1 MQTVCL
7 VGKPNVGKSSIFN
20 RLIKENKSIIM
31 DTPGVTR
38 DRIYGR
44 VNHNDKSFY
53 LIDTGGISLGEDD
66 FAKDI
71 LVQATLAID
80 EADLV
85 LFVVDGNDD
94 PDASDKKVAEILH
107 KSSKKVIVVVN
118 KIDNDKKK
126 ENLYNYYELG
136 FSDLVAVSASHNIG
150 FDGLLNTI
158 TSDLPEEV
166 KEEDTSL
173 KFCIIGRP
181 NVGKS
186 SLINEKVDA
195 IVIDDARLDILK
207 EENNEEYNLL
217 KKIGS
222 YSIDVKSE
230 KIGKEVDVTNS
241 SFNIYVSGIDTY
253 GSINKVSRS
262 DVNILI
268 TVNPVTKE
276 ILLTNIPRDYYV
288 KLHKNGEYDKLTHA
302 GIYGIDESINTLEDL
317 FDTKINY
324 YVKVNFTSLVDIVDA
339 LDGITVNSPYS
350 FVSQDGYSYKKG
362 DNILDGKKALS
373 FARERKSFKEG
384 DRTRGENQ
392 QRVLTALINKAMSP
406 KIITN
411 YTNLLTSLKGKFVTN
426 ISDEDITKLIKMQLK
441 NNSSWTIKSIS
452 VNGTDAMDYVYSYNK
467 TKLYVMKPDY
477 ETVNNAKEQIKK
489 VQDKKG

>member
-186 SLINEKVDA
+186 SLINAILNEERA
-195 IVIDDARLDILK
+195 IVSDVAGTTRDAVDTKFKYNHEDITVIDTAGMRKKGKIYESVEKYSLIRSLKAIDRSDVCVLVIDASTGIIEHDKHIASYALDAGKGIVICVNKWDTINNPDSDIRKWKEDIKNEFQFIPYAHTVFLSAKTKKKLSGLMPEVINAYNNNRKEVKTSLLNNIIMEAVSMHEPPSYKGKRLKIYFVSQTGTCPPKFTFSVNNKGLVHFSY
-207 EENNEEYNLL
+207 ERYLENQIRNN
-217 KKIGS
+217 
-222 YSIDVKSE
+222 IDFDGTPIMLQFKNKSE
-230 KIGKEVDVTNS
+230 K
-241 SFNIYVSGIDTY
+241 
-253 GSINKVSRS
+253 
-262 DVNILI
+262 
-268 TVNPVTKE
+268 
-276 ILLTNIPRDYYV
+276 
-288 KLHKNGEYDKLTHA
+288 
-302 GIYGIDESINTLEDL
+302 
-317 FDTKINY
+317 
-324 YVKVNFTSLVDIVDA
+324 
-339 LDGITVNSPYS
+339 
-350 FVSQDGYSYKKG
+350 
-362 DNILDGKKALS
+362 
-373 FARERKSFKEG
+373 
-384 DRTRGENQ
+384 
-392 QRVLTALINKAMSP
+392 
-406 KIITN
+406 
-411 YTNLLTSLKGKFVTN
+411 
-426 ISDEDITKLIKMQLK
+426 
-441 NNSSWTIKSIS
+441 
-452 VNGTDAMDYVYSYNK
+452 
-467 TKLYVMKPDY
+467 
-477 ETVNNAKEQIKK
+477 
-489 VQDKKG
+489 